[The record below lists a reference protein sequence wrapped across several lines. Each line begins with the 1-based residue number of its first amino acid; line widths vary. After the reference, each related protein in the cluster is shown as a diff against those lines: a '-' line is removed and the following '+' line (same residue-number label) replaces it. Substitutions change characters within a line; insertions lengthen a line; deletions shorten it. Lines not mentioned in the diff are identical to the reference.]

1 MSLRIY
7 KVIKIF
13 LPVNAGLCWLCNVSC
28 LFLSVPSN
36 QRPNIYNKDEL
47 KLLAAS
53 ALLVQSDALLVI
65 YQLFCNCLRLSQP
78 KSAVY
83 QQAAKIFQQHWRQL
97 KGNYDLNSPLKMLT
111 DYYNKSVPAVTCS

>member
-1 MSLRIY
+1 MLAAYFCQSHVKYILTEM
-7 KVIKIF
+7 
-13 LPVNAGLCWLCNVSC
+13 
-28 LFLSVPSN
+28 
-36 QRPNIYNKDEL
+36 NI

-53 ALLVQSDALLVI
+53 ALLVQSGALLVI
-65 YQLFCNCLRLSQP
+65 YQLFCNCPMFSQP

-83 QQAAKIFQQHWRQL
+83 QQAAKIFQQHWRHL